1 MAIFSIAADRGAAYV
16 RAASALEACERARDL
31 AICHGSAGWR
41 VYAARRASRSAYGLA
56 AARGRP
62 PNVAAGT
69 LLASGAIRA
78 PEPRASRQG
87 EPKESR
93 PGGFI
98 GQAL

>member
-1 MAIFSIAADRGAAYV
+1 MAIFSIATDRGAGYV

-31 AICHGSAGWR
+31 AIRHGSAGWR
-41 VYAARRASRSAYGLA
+41 VHAADRASRSARGLA
-56 AARGRP
+56 LARGRP

-69 LLASGAIRA
+69 LLASGAIGVA
-78 PEPRASRQG
+78 VPRESRQG
-87 EPKESR
+87 EPKAAR